1 MIVVLLTWA
10 EVMAGEVKVAVASN
24 FGAPMQKMVAEFEQS
39 SGHKVR
45 IALGATGTFYAQIK
59 HGAPFDV
66 LLAADQETPARIEA
80 EGLAVPSSRY
90 TYAVGRLVL
99 WSEIGRAHF

>member
-45 IALGATGTFYAQIK
+45 I
-59 HGAPFDV
+59 
-66 LLAADQETPARIEA
+66 
-80 EGLAVPSSRY
+80 
-90 TYAVGRLVL
+90 
-99 WSEIGRAHF
+99 EIGRAHV